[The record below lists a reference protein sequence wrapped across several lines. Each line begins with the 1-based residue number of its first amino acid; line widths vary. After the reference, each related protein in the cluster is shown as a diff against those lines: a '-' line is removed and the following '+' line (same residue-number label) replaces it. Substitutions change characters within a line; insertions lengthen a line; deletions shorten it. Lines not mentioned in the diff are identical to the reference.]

1 MSTKTRRVLRWTGLV
16 QTCLTGGSNS
26 NGFGQLRLP
35 WPGYPG
41 NLTGSTH
48 TFRYCGLAPLSWWF
62 SLLCF
67 CFFCMFVSYLWGKIF
82 NVGLLLLQGSLRDKH
97 GEIAVLHSQLPNL
110 SIKEVLDGFPNG
122 EGPGPQH
129 IAAADVIIL
138 NHLCFSDDLE
148 ERELRPRAF

>member
-1 MSTKTRRVLRWTGLV
+1 MVIFT
-16 QTCLTGGSNS
+16 
-26 NGFGQLRLP
+26 
-35 WPGYPG
+35 
-41 NLTGSTH
+41 
-48 TFRYCGLAPLSWWF
+48 A
-62 SLLCF
+62 LLL
-67 CFFCMFVSYLWGKIF
+67 FFYLWGKIV

-110 SIKEVLDGFPNG
+110 SIKEVFDGFPNG

-148 ERELRPRAF
+148 ERELRPGQGHFSSRWIQVRLKGAI